1 MTNWNTTKDTMTA
14 DSRKSRTTSGRS
26 ASKTRS
32 QLVKLS
38 PDRDEKRKRAEASL
52 EYFISLVVPKRVLGN
67 VHRRIINWWTRP
79 EAKTHQILLIPRD
92 HMKSALIA
100 YRVVWE
106 LTKDPTLKILFI
118 SSTAN
123 LAIKQLKFIKDIL
136 TCDNYRMFWP
146 DMILKEEAMRE
157 KWSEKEISV
166 DHPKRREEAVRDPSI
181 FTAGL
186 TTNIVGLHCDI
197 CVLDDVVVTSNAYT
211 EQGRENVRDQY
222 GLLSSVESVG
232 AREWVVG
239 TRYHPD
245 DLYAKLLDMK
255 IEKYDSEGHVI
266 STKSL
271 FERNSDFGIP
281 ETVESIGDGGGEFL
295 WPKQQRS
302 DGKWFGFDQDALTI
316 KKSQYINPT
325 HFRAQ
330 YYNDPHDVGTSVF
343 KRDLFQ
349 YYEPGWLISRNGRYF
364 FKEDRLNIFAAVD
377 FAFTVNKRSDYTAI
391 VVIGVD
397 GKGNYYVLE
406 IDRFKT
412 KSPSEQI
419 KRILA
424 LHAKWGFR
432 KIRAEVVAAQESIV
446 TDLKESY
453 IRPLGLAL
461 SVEDFRPGRWSG
473 SKEERIMAVLE
484 PKYAN
489 KQIWHYPSG
498 NCQILEE
505 ELLYANPAHDD
516 VKDALAS
523 VVDFA
528 SSLGP
533 SINLFSYKKDT
544 SSAIQFHSKF
554 GGVA

>member
-1 MTNWNTTKDTMTA
+1 M
-14 DSRKSRTTSGRS
+14 
-26 ASKTRS
+26 
-32 QLVKLS
+32 
-38 PDRDEKRKRAEASL
+38 
-52 EYFISLVVPKRVLGN
+52 LGN
-67 VHRRIINWWTRP
+67 VHRDIIRFWTRP
-79 EAKTHQILLIPRD
+79 EAKSHQILLIPRD
-92 HMKSALIA
+92 HGKSALIA
-100 YRVVWE
+100 YRVAWE
-106 LTKDPTLKILFI
+106 LTRDPTLRILFI
-118 SSTAN
+118 SSTSN
-123 LAIKQLKFIKDIL
+123 LATKQLKFIKDIL
-136 TCDNYRMFWP
+136 TCDNYRLFWP
-146 DMILKEEAMRE
+146 EMVKKEEAQRE
-157 KWSEKEISV
+157 KWTEREISV
-166 DHPKRREEAVRDPSI
+166 DDPRRRAESIRDPSI

-197 CVLDDVVVTSNAYT
+197 CVLDDVVVTGNAYT
-211 EQGRENVRDQY
+211 EDGREKVKDQY
-222 GLLSSVESVG
+222 GLLSSIESVG

-245 DLYAKLLDMK
+245 DLYAQLLDLHV
-255 IEKYDSEGHVI
+255 ETYDDHGNVI
-266 STKSL
+266 DTQPL

-281 ETVESIGDGGGEFL
+281 ETVESVGDGSGQYL
-295 WPKQQRS
+295 WPKQQRV
-302 DGKWFGFDQDALTI
+302 DGKWFGFDREALD
-316 KKSQYINPT
+316 KKRAQYLNRT

-330 YYNDPHDVGTSVF
+330 YYNDPHDVGASAF

-349 YYEPGWLISRNGRYF
+349 YYEPGWLTERDGRWW
-364 FKEDRLNIFAAVD
+364 FKDDRLNIYAAVD
-377 FAFTVNKRSDYTAI
+377 FAFSVNKKSDYTAI

-419 KRILA
+419 KRILG
-424 LHAKWGFR
+424 LHQKWGFR

-461 SVEDFRPGRWSG
+461 SVEDYRPHRWLG

-489 KQIWHYPSG
+489 KQIWHYPTG

-533 SINLFSYKKDT
+533 TINLFTFKKDNNVF
-544 SSAIQFHSKF
+544 QYHSRF
-554 GGVA
+554 GGVQ